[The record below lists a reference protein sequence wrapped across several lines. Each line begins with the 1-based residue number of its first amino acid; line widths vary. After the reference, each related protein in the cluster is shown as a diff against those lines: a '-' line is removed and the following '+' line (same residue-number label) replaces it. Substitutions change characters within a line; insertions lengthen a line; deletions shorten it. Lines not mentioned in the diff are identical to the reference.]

1 MECYYSRNLEIVGYI
16 ERIHVIWKER
26 GMFYVKEQQFLDQK
40 WEVITK
46 KWFSDLELNQIKEK
60 SFGVTEYSDEY
71 GCKGPVRF
79 GEEDNVVCENQC
91 HVVLEHNCLNQHRY
105 SNCNKTRT
113 HNHLVHKRTLNLLA
127 KLAYV

>member
-46 KWFSDLELNQIKEK
+46 KGFSDLQLN
-60 SFGVTEYSDEY
+60 
-71 GCKGPVRF
+71 
-79 GEEDNVVCENQC
+79 
-91 HVVLEHNCLNQHRY
+91 
-105 SNCNKTRT
+105 
-113 HNHLVHKRTLNLLA
+113 
-127 KLAYV
+127 